1 MINDSINRYLGVLCY
16 PFTSL
21 DFFYED
27 KLKKFI
33 GVRNSIK
40 DDLTNRENLEKSIIS
55 LKKSIK
61 EDVIHYIG
69 RNYIVNSYDEINLY
83 CEMCFLYS
91 EQESNHDFYV
101 NLFKALAQSFISQ
114 RDGKIVFK
122 YWKNDKD
129 NDLLGGFSGNNKIYL
144 FHSLM
149 RHVPLDFIVMTY
161 MNVNGDDE
169 QDMYCFN
176 SYYGNIEVADQLLAK
191 ILQKGV
197 AENHLH
203 SGVSRTFLNIW
214 DKLMEYTGG
223 EDEHLYLMLPLDNH
237 SLVSK
242 TELQFYVSACRL
254 IRACISIEIA
264 TNYGV
269 LGNYKD
275 SDNNENIELKFFV
288 NMFKSGKELRVFY
301 EQHFKDNPKEI
312 DGYMK
317 SLWEEVLE
325 YIKWSEHRD
334 CNLVRAIF
342 KVDNTIK
349 TYDEII
355 FLYYAMKHFLSE
367 EKSLEQK
374 CINELIVQY
383 LRIKNFVFNTSV
395 QQKTIKGLDYFQV
408 EKYSKNSKLN
418 RIKNTKFWEQAIR
431 AQFQNTDLTKI
442 EFRVS
447 LHKNCS
453 ELRKMVK
460 DFLQAYLQILRSDYC
475 VTNHNNEYIV
485 QRRMPKVG
493 LVFHLLKRY
502 DDSIPDK
509 CIALGEVNHR
519 KLQYGE
525 LQDNYIQEIENLI
538 ELRKEN
544 PELTKYLVGID
555 AASLEN
561 STPIWTFTPVFEIA
575 RDSTV
580 EPIGLSSYNN
590 CFRQSL
596 GFTFHAGEDFRHI
609 LSGLRR
615 MDEVVTNLKFHAG
628 DRIGHG
634 TAIGIDPIQWR
645 VSNPVVVMPRI
656 EILDNYLWAY
666 HILSHNYAKFEASIL
681 AYMEEVIYKTA
692 KMIYGTTRGLTTAVL
707 VDGYLNNFKASKL
720 LDMCKEAE
728 EQHFCKE
735 QQEKRLIW
743 DSTKLT
749 FARHCKF
756 YVSQMYYP
764 VNYEITEEDIIII
777 QELQSIVRNNFS
789 RLGIVIEINPSSNL
803 VIGDLDIVTENH
815 IYKISSIEKEKD
827 NILTCVNSD
836 DPTVFN
842 TNVSNELAYIYYGM
856 LERGIGKETALSW
869 IDKLRKNGMDASFIQ
884 RNQTDQQIY
893 DELERL
899 VDSM

>member
-16 PFTSL
+16 PFASL

-27 KLKKFI
+27 KLNDFI
-33 GVRNSIK
+33 LIRNSIK
-40 DDLTNRENLEKSIIS
+40 DNYAIRDNLEKYLIS

-69 RNYIVNSYDEINLY
+69 MNYILNSYDEINLY
-83 CEMCFLYS
+83 CEMCFLYNK
-91 EQESNHDFYV
+91 QESNHDFYV
-101 NLFKALAQSFISQ
+101 YLFKALAQSFISQ

-144 FHSLM
+144 FHSLI
-149 RHVPLDFIVMTY
+149 RHIPLDFITMVY
-161 MNVNGDDE
+161 MNVNGDND
-169 QDMYCFN
+169 QDMHCFN
-176 SYYGNIEVADQLLAK
+176 NFYGNIEVADQLLAK
-191 ILQKGV
+191 ILQNGV

-203 SGVSRTFLNIW
+203 SGVSRTFLSIW
-214 DKLMEYTGG
+214 DKLMEYSSK
-223 EDEHLYLMLPLDNH
+223 EEENLYLVLPLDNN
-237 SLVSK
+237 SLISK
-242 TELQFYVSACRL
+242 SELQFYVSACRL
-254 IRACISIEIA
+254 IRVCISIEIS
-264 TNYGV
+264 TNYEV
-269 LGNYKD
+269 L
-275 SDNNENIELKFFV
+275 NNLKNKELLIFI
-288 NMFKSGKELRVFY
+288 NMFKSGQELRIFY
-301 EQHFKDNPKEI
+301 EQKFKGNEKEI

-317 SLWEEVLE
+317 SLWEEVLDCIE
-325 YIKWSEHRD
+325 WSEYRD
-334 CNLVRAIF
+334 CNLVRTIF
-342 KVDNTIK
+342 RVDITIK

-367 EKSLEQK
+367 EKKTQQR
-374 CINELIVQY
+374 CINELIIQY

-418 RIKNTKFWEQAIR
+418 KIKNSNFWEQAIR
-431 AQFQNTDLTKI
+431 AQFQNTDLIKI
-442 EFRVS
+442 EFRLS
-447 LHKNCS
+447 LREKYS
-453 ELRKMVK
+453 ELRSVVK
-460 DFLQAYLQILRSDYC
+460 NFLLAYLYVLRSDYC
-475 VTNHNNEYIV
+475 ILNHNNEYIV
-485 QRRMPKVG
+485 QRRFPKVG

-509 CIALGEVNHR
+509 CIALGEANHH
-519 KLQYGE
+519 KLQYGDI
-525 LQDNYIQEIENLI
+525 QDKYIQEVQNLI
-538 ELRKEN
+538 DLRKEN

-580 EPIGLSSYNN
+580 EPLGISSYNN

-634 TAIGIDPIQWR
+634 TAIGIDPIQWKL
-645 VSNPVVVMPRI
+645 SNPVVVMPRI

-666 HILSHNYAKFEASIL
+666 HILSHNYAKFETSIL
-681 AYMEEVIYKTA
+681 AYMEESIYKIA
-692 KMIYGTTRGLTTAVL
+692 KAIFGTSRGLTTSVL
-707 VDGYLNNFKASKL
+707 VDGYLNNFRTNKL
-720 LDMCKEAE
+720 LDICKEAVE
-728 EQHFCKE
+728 YKFCDE
-735 QQEKRLIW
+735 QQDNTFIW
-743 DSTKLT
+743 DSRKLT

-764 VNYEITEEDIIII
+764 VNYEVTEEDITII
-777 QELQSIVRNNFS
+777 QELQYIIQKKFS

-803 VIGDLDIVTENH
+803 VIGDLDNVTESH
-815 IYKISSIEKEKD
+815 IYKISNIKQEKD

-856 LERGIGKETALSW
+856 LERGVGTETALSW
-869 IDKLRKNGMDASFIQ
+869 IEKLRKNGIEASFIQ
-884 RNQTDQQIY
+884 RIQTDQQIY
-893 DELERL
+893 DDLEKL
-899 VDSM
+899 VNSM